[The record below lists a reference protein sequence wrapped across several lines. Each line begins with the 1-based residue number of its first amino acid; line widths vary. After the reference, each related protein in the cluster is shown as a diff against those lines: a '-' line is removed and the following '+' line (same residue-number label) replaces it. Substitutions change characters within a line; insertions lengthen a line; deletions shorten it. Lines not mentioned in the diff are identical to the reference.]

1 MVAKIS
7 SGSSLYAALAYN
19 HQKVNA
25 GGAKVIF
32 TNNMVEPK
40 DGSFSIGICTGS
52 FEPYLLANKRTE
64 NPVIHI
70 SLNPDPKDKLSD
82 EQLAQ
87 IAEEY
92 MQKLGYGNQPFVV
105 YKHEDID
112 RHHIH
117 TVSVKVDETGKMIRD
132 NFQHRLSMRI
142 CRDLEQK
149 YGLVPANEKQK
160 AEGYSLKAV
169 DPKKGNIKQQ
179 IANIVRSVS
188 LTWHFQSFN
197 EYKALLSVYNVHVA
211 EVKGEHRGKLYSGIV
226 YAALNKK
233 GEVFGA
239 PIKSSKFGKQAGN
252 DAIQKRIEKTK
263 ELIKTNNLK
272 ESPKATITKVL
283 ESCKSRADFEKQLL
297 KNQISVLFRE
307 NESGRIYGITFIDL
321 NSKAVWNGSRLG
333 KELSANNFNDY
344 WNNNL
349 KPDIK
354 EPVELQSKISRTND
368 ADLPAEE
375 PHHLF
380 DFLNTTEKHEDGLIE
395 ALGGLLPEAQ
405 GEDYEEQY
413 FANKMKKKR
422 KRTR

>member
-7 SGSSLYAALAYN
+7 SGSSLYSALAYN

-25 GGAKVIF
+25 GCAKVIF
-32 TNNMVEPK
+32 TNNMVESQ
-40 DGSFSIGICTGS
+40 DGNFSIGICAGS

-82 EQLAQ
+82 EKLAQ

-92 MQKLGYGNQPFVV
+92 MQKLSYGNQPFVV

-112 RHHIH
+112 RHHLHI
-117 TVSVKVDETGKMIRD
+117 VSVKVDETGKMIRD

-142 CRDLEQK
+142 CRDLERK

-179 IANIVRSVS
+179 IANVVRAVS
-188 LTWHFQSFN
+188 QTWHFQSFN
-197 EYKALLSVYNVHVA
+197 EYKALLSIYNVHVA
-211 EVKGEHRGKLYSGIV
+211 EVKGEHCGKLYSGIV
-226 YAALNKK
+226 YAALNEK
-233 GEVFGA
+233 GEVLGT

-252 DAIQKRIEKTK
+252 DAIQKRIEKSK

-272 ESPKATITKVL
+272 ESPKTIITKAL
-283 ESCKSRADFEKQLL
+283 ELCKSRADFEKQLL

-307 NESGRIYGITFIDL
+307 NESGRIYGVTFIDHRQ
-321 NSKAVWNGSRLG
+321 KFVFNGSRLG
-333 KELSANNFNDY
+333 KEFSANTFEQKFN
-344 WNNNL
+344 
-349 KPDIK
+349 
-354 EPVELQSKISRTND
+354 E
-368 ADLPAEE
+368 
-375 PHHLF
+375 
-380 DFLNTTEKHEDGLIE
+380 EKHSSEQEKSPEFTPRSTFTPDSTLDNFS
-395 ALGGLLPEAQ
+395 GLLAIDIRGENPE
-405 GEDYEEQY
+405 EEA
-413 FANKMKKKR
+413 FIRRMKRKKK
-422 KRTR
+422 KTKTISHAK

>member
-7 SGSSLYAALAYN
+7 SGSSLYSALAYN

-25 GGAKVIF
+25 GCAKVIF
-32 TNNMVEPK
+32 TNNMVEPQ
-40 DGSFSIGICTGS
+40 DGNFSIGICTGS

-70 SLNPDPKDKLSD
+70 SLNPDPRDKLSD
-82 EQLAQ
+82 EQLAR

-117 TVSVKVDETGKMIRD
+117 IVSVKVDETGKMIRD

-169 DPKKGNIKQQ
+169 DTKKGNIKQQ
-179 IANIVRSVS
+179 IANVVRAVS
-188 LTWHFQSFN
+188 QSWHFQSFN
-197 EYKALLSVYNVHVA
+197 EYKALLSTYNVHVA

-226 YAALNKK
+226 YAALNGK
-233 GEVFGA
+233 GEVFGT
-239 PIKSSKFGKQAGN
+239 PIKSSTFGKQAGI
-252 DAIQKRIEKTK
+252 DTIQKRIEKSK
-263 ELIKTNNLK
+263 EVIKTNNLK
-272 ESPKATITKVL
+272 ESPKTIITKAL
-283 ESCKSRADFEKQLL
+283 ELCKSRADFEKQLL

-307 NESGRIYGITFIDL
+307 NESGRVYGVTFIDHRQ
-321 NSKAVWNGSRLG
+321 KFVFNGSRLG
-333 KELSANNFNDY
+333 KDFSANAFQQKFNEE
-344 WNNNL
+344 
-349 KPDIK
+349 KHTTEQEKSP
-354 EPVELQSKISRTND
+354 EFTPLQSAYSPDSTLEN
-368 ADLPAEE
+368 
-375 PHHLF
+375 LF
-380 DFLNTTEKHEDGLIE
+380 
-395 ALGGLLPEAQ
+395 GLLNMESRGENPE
-405 GEDYEEQY
+405 EEA
-413 FANKMKKKR
+413 FIRRMKRKKR
-422 KRTR
+422 KKRKL

>member
-7 SGSSLYAALAYN
+7 SVSSLYSALAYN

-25 GGAKVIF
+25 GSAKVIF

-40 DGSFSIGICTGS
+40 DGNFSIEICTGS

-70 SLNPDPKDKLSD
+70 SLNPDPKDKLSE

-117 TVSVKVDETGKMIRD
+117 IVSVKVDETGKMIRD

-142 CRDLEQK
+142 CRDLERK
-149 YGLVPANEKQK
+149 YGLIPANEKQK

-179 IANIVRSVS
+179 IANVVWTVS
-188 LTWHFQSFN
+188 QSWHFQSFN

-226 YAALNKK
+226 YAALNEK
-233 GEVFGA
+233 GEVFGI

-252 DAIQKRIEKTK
+252 NAIQKRIEKSK
-263 ELIKTNNLK
+263 EVIKTDNLK
-272 ESPKATITKVL
+272 ESPKATITKAL

-307 NESGRIYGITFIDL
+307 NESGRIYGVTFIDHL
-321 NSKAVWNGSRLG
+321 QKFVFNGSRLG
-333 KELSANNFNDY
+333 KDFSANAFEQKFN
-344 WNNNL
+344 
-349 KPDIK
+349 
-354 EPVELQSKISRTND
+354 E
-368 ADLPAEE
+368 
-375 PHHLF
+375 
-380 DFLNTTEKHEDGLIE
+380 EKHSSEQEKSPELLSPHSTTSPDSTFDNLF
-395 ALGGLLPEAQ
+395 GLLTIDSRGENPE
-405 GEDYEEQY
+405 EEA
-413 FANKMKKKR
+413 FIRRMKRKKR
-422 KRTR
+422 RKRKL

>member
-7 SGSSLYAALAYN
+7 SGSSLYSALAYN
-19 HQKVNA
+19 HQKVTA
-25 GGAKVIF
+25 SYAKVIF

-40 DGSFSIGICTGS
+40 DGNFSIGICTGS

-112 RHHIH
+112 RHHLHI
-117 TVSVKVDETGKMIRD
+117 VSVKVDETGKMIRD

-179 IANIVRSVS
+179 IANVVRTASQ
-188 LTWHFQSFN
+188 TWHFQSFN
-197 EYKALLSVYNVHVA
+197 EYKALLSVYNVHGA
-211 EVKGEHRGKLYSGIV
+211 EVSGEHGGKLYSGII
-226 YAALNKK
+226 YAPLSGK
-233 GEVFGA
+233 GEVFGT
-239 PIKSSKFGKQAGN
+239 PIKSSKFGKQTGS
-252 DAIQKRIEKTK
+252 DAIQKRIEKSK

-272 ESPKATITKVL
+272 ENPKAIITKAL
-283 ESCKSRADFEKQLL
+283 ETCKSRTDFEKQLL

-307 NESGRIYGITFIDL
+307 NESGRIYGVTFIDHRQ
-321 NSKAVWNGSRLG
+321 KFVFNGSRLG
-333 KELSANNFNDY
+333 KDFSANAFEQKFN
-344 WNNNL
+344 
-349 KPDIK
+349 
-354 EPVELQSKISRTND
+354 E
-368 ADLPAEE
+368 
-375 PHHLF
+375 
-380 DFLNTTEKHEDGLIE
+380 EKHSSEQEKSTEFTPPQSTFNSDSILDN
-395 ALGGLLPEAQ
+395 LSGLLTIDSGGENPE
-405 GEDYEEQY
+405 EEA
-413 FANKMKKKR
+413 FIRRMKRKKR
-422 KRTR
+422 RKRKL

>member
-7 SGSSLYAALAYN
+7 SGSSLYSALAYN

-40 DGSFSIGICTGS
+40 DGNFSIGICTRS

-64 NPVIHI
+64 NPVIHV

-82 EQLAQ
+82 VQLAK

-117 TVSVKVDETGKMIRD
+117 IVSVKVDETGKMIRD

-142 CRDLEQK
+142 CRDLERK

-160 AEGYSLKAV
+160 SEGYSLKAV

-179 IANIVRSVS
+179 IANVVRAVS
-188 LTWHFQSFN
+188 QTWHFQSFN

-211 EVKGEHRGKLYSGIV
+211 EVKGERRGKLYSGIV
-226 YAALNKK
+226 YAALNGN
-233 GEVFGA
+233 GEVYGT

-252 DAIQKRIEKTK
+252 NAIQQRIEKSK

-272 ESPKATITKVL
+272 ESPKTTISKAF
-283 ESCKSRADFEKQLL
+283 ESCKTRTDFEKQLL

-307 NESGRIYGITFIDL
+307 NESGRIYGVTFIDHRQ
-321 NSKAVWNGSRLG
+321 KFVFNGSRLG
-333 KELSANNFNDY
+333 KDFSANAFEQKFN
-344 WNNNL
+344 
-349 KPDIK
+349 
-354 EPVELQSKISRTND
+354 E
-368 ADLPAEE
+368 
-375 PHHLF
+375 
-380 DFLNTTEKHEDGLIE
+380 EKHNSEREKSPEFTTPQSILAPDSTLDS
-395 ALGGLLPEAQ
+395 LSGLLVLTIDSLGENPE
-405 GEDYEEQY
+405 EEA
-413 FANKMKKKR
+413 FIRKMKR
-422 KRTR
+422 KRRRKRKL

>member
-1 MVAKIS
+1 MYS
-7 SGSSLYAALAYN
+7 ALAYN
-19 HQKVNA
+19 HQKINA
-25 GGAKVIF
+25 GYAKVIF
-32 TNNMVEPK
+32 TNNMIEPK
-40 DGSFSIGICTGS
+40 DGSFSIGIYTGS
-52 FEPYLLANKRTE
+52 FEPYLLANKKTE

-112 RHHIH
+112 RHHLHI
-117 TVSVKVDETGKMIRD
+117 VSVKVDETGKMIRD

-142 CRDLEQK
+142 CRDLELK

-169 DPKKGNIKQQ
+169 DTKKGNIKQQ
-179 IANIVRSVS
+179 IANVVRAVS
-188 LTWHFQSFN
+188 QSWHFQSFN

-226 YAALNKK
+226 YAALNEK

-252 DAIQKRIEKTK
+252 DAIQKRIEKSK
-263 ELIKTNNLK
+263 EAIKTNNLK
-272 ESPKATITKVL
+272 ESPKITISKAL

-307 NESGRIYGITFIDL
+307 NESGRIYGVTFIDHRQ
-321 NSKAVWNGSRLG
+321 KFVFNGSRLR
-333 KELSANNFNDY
+333 KDFSANAFEQKFN
-344 WNNNL
+344 
-349 KPDIK
+349 
-354 EPVELQSKISRTND
+354 E
-368 ADLPAEE
+368 
-375 PHHLF
+375 
-380 DFLNTTEKHEDGLIE
+380 EKHSSEQEKSPEFSSPHSTSSPDSTLDN
-395 ALGGLLPEAQ
+395 LSGLLTIDSRGENPE
-405 GEDYEEQY
+405 EEA
-413 FANKMKKKR
+413 FIRRMKRKKR
-422 KRTR
+422 RKRKL

>member
-7 SGSSLYAALAYN
+7 SGSSLYSALAYN
-19 HQKVNA
+19 HQKVNTDC
-25 GGAKVIF
+25 AKVIF

-40 DGSFSIGICTGS
+40 DGNFSIGICTGS

-117 TVSVKVDETGKMIRD
+117 IVSVKVDETGKMIRD

-142 CRDLEQK
+142 CRDLERK
-149 YGLVPANEKQK
+149 YGLIPANEKQK
-160 AEGYSLKAV
+160 VEGYSIKVV

-179 IANIVRSVS
+179 IANVVRTVS
-188 LTWHFQSFN
+188 QTWHFQSFN

-211 EVKGEHRGKLYSGIV
+211 EVKGERQGKLYTGIV
-226 YAALNKK
+226 YAALNEK
-233 GEVFGA
+233 GEIFGT

-252 DAIQKRIEKTK
+252 DALQKRIEKSK
-263 ELIKTNNLK
+263 EVIKTNNLK
-272 ESPKATITKVL
+272 ESPKAVISKSL
-283 ESCKSRADFEKQLL
+283 KSCKSRADFEKQLL

-307 NESGRIYGITFIDL
+307 NKSGRIYGVTFIDHRQ
-321 NSKAVWNGSRLG
+321 KFVFNGSRLG
-333 KELSANNFNDY
+333 KDFSANAFEQKFDKEKNFIEQE
-344 WNNNL
+344 
-349 KPDIK
+349 KSPESTSPQSTFAPDSIFD
-354 EPVELQSKISRTND
+354 KIS
-368 ADLPAEE
+368 
-375 PHHLF
+375 
-380 DFLNTTEKHEDGLIE
+380 
-395 ALGGLLPEAQ
+395 GLLTIDSRGENPEE
-405 GEDYEEQY
+405 ED
-413 FANKMKKKR
+413 FIRRMKRKKR
-422 KRTR
+422 RKRKL

>member
-7 SGSSLYAALAYN
+7 SGSSLYSALAYN

-25 GGAKVIF
+25 GCAKVIF
-32 TNNMVEPK
+32 TNNMVEPQ
-40 DGSFSIGICTGS
+40 DGNFSIGICTGS

-117 TVSVKVDETGKMIRD
+117 IVSVKVDETGKMIRD

-149 YGLVPANEKQK
+149 YGLIPANEKQK
-160 AEGYSLKAV
+160 AEGYSLKAI

-179 IANIVRSVS
+179 IANVVRVVS
-188 LTWHFQSFN
+188 QTWYFQSFN

-226 YAALNKK
+226 YAALNEK

-239 PIKSSKFGKQAGN
+239 PIKSSKFGKQVEN
-252 DAIQKRIEKTK
+252 DAIQKRIEKSK
-263 ELIKTNNLK
+263 ELIKNRKLREN
-272 ESPKATITKVL
+272 PKATISKML
-283 ESCKSRADFEKQLL
+283 ESCKNRADFEKQLS

-307 NESGRIYGITFIDL
+307 NESGRIYGVTFIDHRQ
-321 NSKAVWNGSRLG
+321 KFVFNGSRLG
-333 KELSANNFNDY
+333 KDYSANAFEQRFN
-344 WNNNL
+344 
-349 KPDIK
+349 
-354 EPVELQSKISRTND
+354 E
-368 ADLPAEE
+368 
-375 PHHLF
+375 
-380 DFLNTTEKHEDGLIE
+380 EKHSSEQEKLPEFTPPQSTFASDSTLDN
-395 ALGGLLPEAQ
+395 LSGLLAIDSLGENPE
-405 GEDYEEQY
+405 EEA
-413 FANKMKKKR
+413 FIRRMKRKKR
-422 KRTR
+422 RKRKL

>member
-7 SGSSLYAALAYN
+7 SGSSLYSALAYN

-40 DGSFSIGICTGS
+40 DGNFSIGICTGS

-70 SLNPDPKDKLSD
+70 SLNPDPKEKLSD

-117 TVSVKVDETGKMIRD
+117 IVSVKVDETGKMIRD

-160 AEGYSLKAV
+160 AEGYSLKEV

-179 IANIVRSVS
+179 IANVVRTVS
-188 LTWHFQSFN
+188 QTWHFQSFN

-211 EVKGEHRGKLYSGIV
+211 EVKGERRGKLYSGIV
-226 YAALNKK
+226 YAALNGK
-233 GEVFGA
+233 GEVFRV
-239 PIKSSKFGKQAGN
+239 PIKSSKLGKQAGS
-252 DAIQKRIEKTK
+252 DAIQKRIEKSK
-263 ELIKTNNLK
+263 EVIKTNKLREN
-272 ESPKATITKVL
+272 PKAIITKAL
-283 ESCKSRADFEKQLL
+283 ESCKSRAGFEKQLL
-297 KNQISVLFRE
+297 KSQISVLFRE
-307 NESGRIYGITFIDL
+307 NESGRIFGVTFIDHRQ
-321 NSKAVWNGSRLG
+321 KFVFNGSRLG
-333 KELSANNFNDY
+333 KDFSANAFEQKFN
-344 WNNNL
+344 
-349 KPDIK
+349 
-354 EPVELQSKISRTND
+354 E
-368 ADLPAEE
+368 
-375 PHHLF
+375 
-380 DFLNTTEKHEDGLIE
+380 EKHTPEHEKSPEFAPPQSTFVPNSTLDNLS
-395 ALGGLLPEAQ
+395 GLLTIDSRGENPE
-405 GEDYEEQY
+405 EEA
-413 FANKMKKKR
+413 FIRRMKRKKR
-422 KRTR
+422 RKRKL